1 MSGFRLLSRRSPDG
15 AIAQLG
21 ERLLC
26 KQEVVGSIPSGS
38 TNFVICATALRA
50 PWAHVGCAPRFALR
64 GRMLDAL
71 PLRCFRAS
79 DRCSC
84 QKSRICAGGLP
95 PRAYLLHREEGIDL
109 GLPCSRKNHR
119 SCTGSRHLGSAAFKP
134 PAVGSISMK
143 FGLIRRRLFL
153 CATALRAT

>member
-50 PWAHVGCAPRFALR
+50 PWAHVGCATASLLSRERAL
-64 GRMLDAL
+64 LL
-71 PLRCFRAS
+71 P
-79 DRCSC
+79 
-84 QKSRICAGGLP
+84 KSRICAGGLP